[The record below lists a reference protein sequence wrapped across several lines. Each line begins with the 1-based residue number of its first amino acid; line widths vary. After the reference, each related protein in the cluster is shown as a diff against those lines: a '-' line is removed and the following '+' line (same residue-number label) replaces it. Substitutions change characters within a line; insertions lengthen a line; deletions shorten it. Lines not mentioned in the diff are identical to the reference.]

1 MKVIYLARALLM
13 DWLRSKTGVF
23 FTILFPI
30 MLMGIMSAVFNSKQ
44 IEDIYVQN
52 LDYEDGNDKGKP
64 TQLSTMLIDALRSSN
79 AFNIKYID
87 ASVDAVSYSSKLAA
101 EGKSIRLLVIPKGF
115 DESIRQGSIYAR
127 MDMVISTLDEFI
139 NNHNSSLDND
149 KDIQVIYKGKDELTK
164 LFNPSKD
171 SMNNNSS
178 SNRLILLID
187 SRDRGYER
195 VKGVIENVIA
205 RFQQRALGIQDIIN
219 LEVKD
224 TSKGYS
230 VADYYLSSILAAW
243 VMTNGVVGVS
253 SIVTEFKRRGLL
265 KRFMS
270 TPLTRLEWIISN
282 MLTQT
287 MLAIILAIVM
297 IVVAYFTF
305 NTSIPSALSMFI
317 LVIGALCF
325 TGLGML
331 IAGALKDV
339 EAVSG
344 ASNALVFPMMFL
356 SGTFWPLE
364 MMPDYMQIIAK
375 AFPLTYYIQALK
387 VSMISDDILIIL
399 YNSSMLIIFTI
410 VFVVLGSYLTRWK
423 QE

>member
-1 MKVIYLARALLM
+1 MRVIYLARALLL

-44 IEDIYVQN
+44 IVDIYVQN
-52 LDYEDGNDKGKP
+52 LDYEDGNDKGRP

-87 ASVDAVSYSSKLAA
+87 ASVDAVSYVSKSAA
-101 EGKSIRLLVIPKGF
+101 EGKSIILLVIPKGF

-127 MDMVISTLDEFI
+127 MDMMISTLDEFI
-139 NNHNSSLDND
+139 NNSSLYD
-149 KDIQVIYKGKDELTK
+149 KDIQGMNKGKEELAK
-164 LFNPSKD
+164 FFNLSRD
-171 SMNNNSS
+171 SMMNNNSS
-178 SNRLILLID
+178 SRLILLID
-187 SRDRGYER
+187 SRDRGYEQ
-195 VKGVIENVIA
+195 VKGVIENVIV
-205 RFQQRALGIQDIIN
+205 RFQQRALGMQDIIK

-230 VADYYLSSILAAW
+230 IADYYLSSILAAW

-270 TPLTRLEWIISN
+270 TPLTRLEWILSN

-287 MLAIILAIVM
+287 MLAMILAIVM
-297 IVVAYFTF
+297 VVVAHFTF
-305 NTSIPSALSMFI
+305 NTSIPSVSSMFI

-331 IAGALKDV
+331 IAGALRDV

-344 ASNALVFPMMFL
+344 ASNALAFPMMFL

-387 VSMISDDILIIL
+387 VSMIADDILIIL
-399 YNSSMLIIFTI
+399 YNSLMLIIFTM

>member
-1 MKVIYLARALLM
+1 MRVIYLARALLL

-44 IEDIYVQN
+44 IVDIYVQN
-52 LDYEDGNDKGKP
+52 LDYEDGNDKGRP

-87 ASVDAVSYSSKLAA
+87 ASVDAVSYVSKSAA
-101 EGKSIRLLVIPKGF
+101 EGKSIILLVIPKGF
-115 DESIRQGSIYAR
+115 DESIRQGSMYAR
-127 MDMVISTLDEFI
+127 MDMMISTLDEFI
-139 NNHNSSLDND
+139 NNSSLYD
-149 KDIQVIYKGKDELTK
+149 KDIQGMNKGKEELAK
-164 LFNPSKD
+164 FFNPSRD
-171 SMNNNSS
+171 SMMNNNNNSS
-178 SNRLILLID
+178 LILLID
-187 SRDRGYER
+187 SRDRGYEQ
-195 VKGVIENVIA
+195 VKGVIENVIV
-205 RFQQRALGIQDIIN
+205 RFQQRALGMQDIIK

-270 TPLTRLEWIISN
+270 TPLTRLEWILSN

-287 MLAIILAIVM
+287 MLAMILAIVM
-297 IVVAYFTF
+297 VVVAHFTF
-305 NTSIPSALSMFI
+305 NTSIPSVSSMFI

-331 IAGALKDV
+331 IAGALRDV

-344 ASNALVFPMMFL
+344 ASNALAFPMMFL

-387 VSMISDDILIIL
+387 VSMIADDILIIL
-399 YNSSMLIIFTI
+399 YNSLILIIFTM

>member
-1 MKVIYLARALLM
+1 MRVIYLARALLL

-44 IEDIYVQN
+44 IVDIYVQN
-52 LDYEDGNDKGKP
+52 LDYEDGNDKGRP

-87 ASVDAVSYSSKLAA
+87 ASVDAVSYVSKSAA
-101 EGKSIRLLVIPKGF
+101 EGKSIILLVIPKGF

-127 MDMVISTLDEFI
+127 MDMMISTLDEFI
-139 NNHNSSLDND
+139 NNSSLYD
-149 KDIQVIYKGKDELTK
+149 KDIQGMNKGKEELAK
-164 LFNPSKD
+164 FFNLSRD
-171 SMNNNSS
+171 SMMNNNSS
-178 SNRLILLID
+178 SRLILLID
-187 SRDRGYER
+187 SRDRGYEQ
-195 VKGVIENVIA
+195 VKGVIENVIV
-205 RFQQRALGIQDIIN
+205 RFQQRALGMQDIIK

-270 TPLTRLEWIISN
+270 TPLTRLEWILSN

-287 MLAIILAIVM
+287 MLAMILAIVM
-297 IVVAYFTF
+297 VVVAHFTF
-305 NTSIPSALSMFI
+305 NTSIPGVSSMFI

-331 IAGALKDV
+331 IAGALRDV

-344 ASNALVFPMMFL
+344 ASNALAFPMMFL

-387 VSMISDDILIIL
+387 VSMIADDILIIL
-399 YNSSMLIIFTI
+399 YNSLILIIFTI
-410 VFVVLGSYLTRWK
+410 VFVLLGSYLTRWK

>member
-1 MKVIYLARALLM
+1 MRVIYLARALLL

-44 IEDIYVQN
+44 IVDIYVQN
-52 LDYEDGNDKGKP
+52 LDYEDGNDKGRP

-87 ASVDAVSYSSKLAA
+87 ASVDAVSYVSKSAA
-101 EGKSIRLLVIPKGF
+101 EGKSIILLVIPKGF

-127 MDMVISTLDEFI
+127 MDMMISTLDEFI
-139 NNHNSSLDND
+139 NNSSLYD
-149 KDIQVIYKGKDELTK
+149 KDIQGMNKGKEELAK
-164 LFNPSKD
+164 FFNLSRD
-171 SMNNNSS
+171 SMMNNNSS
-178 SNRLILLID
+178 SRLILLID
-187 SRDRGYER
+187 SRDRGYEQ
-195 VKGVIENVIA
+195 VKGVIENVIV
-205 RFQQRALGIQDIIN
+205 RFQQRALGMQDIIK

-270 TPLTRLEWIISN
+270 TPLTRLEWILSN

-287 MLAIILAIVM
+287 MLAMILAIVM
-297 IVVAYFTF
+297 VVVAHFTF
-305 NTSIPSALSMFI
+305 NTSIPSVSSMFI

-331 IAGALKDV
+331 IAGALRDV

-344 ASNALVFPMMFL
+344 ASNALAFPMMFL

-387 VSMISDDILIIL
+387 VSMIADDILIIL
-399 YNSSMLIIFTI
+399 YNSLILIIFTM
-410 VFVVLGSYLTRWK
+410 VFVVLGSYLTKWK

>member
-1 MKVIYLARALLM
+1 MRVIYLARALLL

-44 IEDIYVQN
+44 IVDIYVQN
-52 LDYEDGNDKGKP
+52 LDYEDGNDKGRP

-87 ASVDAVSYSSKLAA
+87 ASVDAVSYVSKSAA
-101 EGKSIRLLVIPKGF
+101 EGKSIILLVIPKGF
-115 DESIRQGSIYAR
+115 DESIRQGSMYAR
-127 MDMVISTLDEFI
+127 MDMMISTLDEFI
-139 NNHNSSLDND
+139 NNSSLYD
-149 KDIQVIYKGKDELTK
+149 KDIQGMNKGKEELAK
-164 LFNPSKD
+164 FFNLSRD
-171 SMNNNSS
+171 SMMNNNSS
-178 SNRLILLID
+178 SRLILLID
-187 SRDRGYER
+187 SRDRGYEQ
-195 VKGVIENVIA
+195 VKGVIENVIV
-205 RFQQRALGIQDIIN
+205 RFQQRALGMQDIIK

-270 TPLTRLEWIISN
+270 TPLTRLEWILSN

-287 MLAIILAIVM
+287 MLAMILAIVM
-297 IVVAYFTF
+297 VVVAHFTF
-305 NTSIPSALSMFI
+305 NTSIPSVSSMFI

-331 IAGALKDV
+331 IAGALRDV

-344 ASNALVFPMMFL
+344 ASNALAFPMMFL

-387 VSMISDDILIIL
+387 VSMIADDILIIL
-399 YNSSMLIIFTI
+399 YNSLILIIFTM
-410 VFVVLGSYLTRWK
+410 VFVLLGSYLTRWK

>member
-1 MKVIYLARALLM
+1 MRVIYLARALLL

-44 IEDIYVQN
+44 IVDIYLQN
-52 LDYEDGNDKGKP
+52 LDYEDGNDKGRP

-87 ASVDAVSYSSKLAA
+87 ASVDAVSYVSKSAA
-101 EGKSIRLLVIPKGF
+101 EGKSIILLVIPKGF

-127 MDMVISTLDEFI
+127 MDMMISTLDEFI
-139 NNHNSSLDND
+139 NNSSLYD
-149 KDIQVIYKGKDELTK
+149 KDIQGMNKGKEELAK
-164 LFNPSKD
+164 FFNLSRD
-171 SMNNNSS
+171 SMMNNNSS
-178 SNRLILLID
+178 RLILLID
-187 SRDRGYER
+187 SRDRGYEQ
-195 VKGVIENVIA
+195 VKGVIENVIV
-205 RFQQRALGIQDIIN
+205 RFQQRALGMQDIIK

-270 TPLTRLEWIISN
+270 TPLTRLEWILSN

-287 MLAIILAIVM
+287 MLAMILAIVM
-297 IVVAYFTF
+297 VVVAHFTF
-305 NTSIPSALSMFI
+305 NTSIPSVSSMFI

-331 IAGALKDV
+331 IAGALRDV

-344 ASNALVFPMMFL
+344 ASNALAFPMMFL

-387 VSMISDDILIIL
+387 VSMIADDILIIL
-399 YNSSMLIIFTI
+399 YNSLMLIIFTM
-410 VFVVLGSYLTRWK
+410 VFVLLGSYLTRWK

>member
-1 MKVIYLARALLM
+1 MRVIYLARALLL

-44 IEDIYVQN
+44 IVDIYLQN
-52 LDYEDGNDKGKP
+52 LDYEDGNDKGRP

-87 ASVDAVSYSSKLAA
+87 ASVDAVSYVSKSAA
-101 EGKSIRLLVIPKGF
+101 EGKSIILLVIPKGF

-127 MDMVISTLDEFI
+127 MDMMISTLDEFI
-139 NNHNSSLDND
+139 NNSSLYD
-149 KDIQVIYKGKDELTK
+149 KDIQGMNKGKEELAK
-164 LFNPSKD
+164 FFNLSRD
-171 SMNNNSS
+171 SMMNNNSS
-178 SNRLILLID
+178 RLILLID
-187 SRDRGYER
+187 SRDRGYEQ
-195 VKGVIENVIA
+195 VKGVIENVIV
-205 RFQQRALGIQDIIN
+205 RFQQRALGIQDIIK

-270 TPLTRLEWIISN
+270 TPLTRLEWILSN

-287 MLAIILAIVM
+287 MLAMILAIVM
-297 IVVAYFTF
+297 VVVAHFTF
-305 NTSIPSALSMFI
+305 NTSIPSVSSMFI

-331 IAGALKDV
+331 IAGALRDV

-344 ASNALVFPMMFL
+344 ASNALAFPMMFL

-387 VSMISDDILIIL
+387 VSMIADDILIIL
-399 YNSSMLIIFTI
+399 YNSLILIIFTM
-410 VFVVLGSYLTRWK
+410 VFVVLGSYLTKWK

>member
-1 MKVIYLARALLM
+1 MRVIYLARALLL
-13 DWLRSKTGVF
+13 DWLRSKTGIF

-44 IEDIYVQN
+44 IVDIYVQN
-52 LDYEDGNDKGKP
+52 LDYEDGNDKGRP

-87 ASVDAVSYSSKLAA
+87 ASVDAVSYVSKSAA
-101 EGKSIRLLVIPKGF
+101 EGKSIILLVIPKGF

-127 MDMVISTLDEFI
+127 MDMMISTLDEFI
-139 NNHNSSLDND
+139 NNSSLYD
-149 KDIQVIYKGKDELTK
+149 KDIQGMNKGKEELAK
-164 LFNPSKD
+164 FFNLSRD
-171 SMNNNSS
+171 SMMNNNSS
-178 SNRLILLID
+178 RLILLID
-187 SRDRGYER
+187 SRDRGYEQ
-195 VKGVIENVIA
+195 VKGVIENVIV
-205 RFQQRALGIQDIIN
+205 RFQQRALGMQDIIK
-219 LEVKD
+219 LDVKD

-270 TPLTRLEWIISN
+270 TPLTRLEWILSN

-287 MLAIILAIVM
+287 MLAMILAIVM
-297 IVVAYFTF
+297 VVVAHFTF
-305 NTSIPSALSMFI
+305 NTSIPSVSSMFI

-331 IAGALKDV
+331 IAGALRDV

-344 ASNALVFPMMFL
+344 ASNALAFPMMFL

-387 VSMISDDILIIL
+387 VSMIADDILIIL
-399 YNSSMLIIFTI
+399 YNSLMLIIFTM
-410 VFVVLGSYLTRWK
+410 VFVLLGSYLTRWK

>member
-1 MKVIYLARALLM
+1 MRVIYLARALLL

-44 IEDIYVQN
+44 IVDIYVQN
-52 LDYEDGNDKGKP
+52 LDYEDGNDKGRP

-87 ASVDAVSYSSKLAA
+87 ASVDAVSYVSKSAA
-101 EGKSIRLLVIPKGF
+101 EGKSIILLVIPKGF

-127 MDMVISTLDEFI
+127 MDMMISTLDEFI
-139 NNHNSSLDND
+139 NNSSLYD
-149 KDIQVIYKGKDELTK
+149 KDIQGMNKGKEELAK
-164 LFNPSKD
+164 FFNLSRD
-171 SMNNNSS
+171 SMMNNNSS
-178 SNRLILLID
+178 SRLILLID
-187 SRDRGYER
+187 SRDRGYEQ
-195 VKGVIENVIA
+195 VKGVIENVIV
-205 RFQQRALGIQDIIN
+205 RFQQRALGMQDIIK

-270 TPLTRLEWIISN
+270 TPLTRLEWILSN

-287 MLAIILAIVM
+287 MLAMILAIVM
-297 IVVAYFTF
+297 VVVAHFTF
-305 NTSIPSALSMFI
+305 NTSIPSVSSMFI

-331 IAGALKDV
+331 IAGALRDV

-344 ASNALVFPMMFL
+344 ASNALAFPMMFL

-387 VSMISDDILIIL
+387 VSMIADDILIIL
-399 YNSSMLIIFTI
+399 YNSLMLIIFTM

>member
-1 MKVIYLARALLM
+1 MRVIYLARALLL

-44 IEDIYVQN
+44 IVDIYVQN
-52 LDYEDGNDKGKP
+52 LDYEDGNDKGRP

-87 ASVDAVSYSSKLAA
+87 ASVDAVSYVSKSAA
-101 EGKSIRLLVIPKGF
+101 EGKSIILLVIPKGF

-127 MDMVISTLDEFI
+127 MDMMISTLDEFI
-139 NNHNSSLDND
+139 NNSSLYD
-149 KDIQVIYKGKDELTK
+149 KDIQGMNKGKEELAK
-164 LFNPSKD
+164 FFNLSRD
-171 SMNNNSS
+171 SMMNNNSS
-178 SNRLILLID
+178 RLILLID
-187 SRDRGYER
+187 SRDRGYEQ
-195 VKGVIENVIA
+195 VKGVIENVIV
-205 RFQQRALGIQDIIN
+205 RFQQRALGMQDIIK

-270 TPLTRLEWIISN
+270 TPLTRLEWILSN

-287 MLAIILAIVM
+287 MLAMILAIVM
-297 IVVAYFTF
+297 VVVAHFTF
-305 NTSIPSALSMFI
+305 NTSIPGVSSMFI

-331 IAGALKDV
+331 IAGALRDV

-344 ASNALVFPMMFL
+344 ASNALAFPMMFL

-387 VSMISDDILIIL
+387 VSMIADDILIIL
-399 YNSSMLIIFTI
+399 YNSLILIIFTI
-410 VFVVLGSYLTRWK
+410 VFVLLGSYLTRWK

>member
-1 MKVIYLARALLM
+1 MRVIYLARALLL

-44 IEDIYVQN
+44 IVDIYVQN
-52 LDYEDGNDKGKP
+52 LDYEDGNDKGRP

-87 ASVDAVSYSSKLAA
+87 ASVDAVSYVSKSAA
-101 EGKSIRLLVIPKGF
+101 EGKSIILLVIPKGF

-127 MDMVISTLDEFI
+127 MDMMISTLDEFI
-139 NNHNSSLDND
+139 NNSSLYD
-149 KDIQVIYKGKDELTK
+149 KDIQGMNKGKEELAK
-164 LFNPSKD
+164 FFNLSRD
-171 SMNNNSS
+171 SMMNNNSS
-178 SNRLILLID
+178 SRLILLID
-187 SRDRGYER
+187 SRDRGYEQ
-195 VKGVIENVIA
+195 VKGVIENVIV
-205 RFQQRALGIQDIIN
+205 RFQQRALGMQDIIK

-230 VADYYLSSILAAW
+230 IADYYLSSILAAW

-270 TPLTRLEWIISN
+270 TPLTRLEWILSN

-287 MLAIILAIVM
+287 MLAMILAIVM
-297 IVVAYFTF
+297 VVVAHFTF
-305 NTSIPSALSMFI
+305 NTSIPGVSSMFI

-331 IAGALKDV
+331 IAGALRDV

-344 ASNALVFPMMFL
+344 ASNALAFPMMFL

-387 VSMISDDILIIL
+387 VSMIADDILIIL
-399 YNSSMLIIFTI
+399 YNSLMLIIFTM

>member
-1 MKVIYLARALLM
+1 MRVIYLARALLL

-44 IEDIYVQN
+44 IVDIYVQN
-52 LDYEDGNDKGKP
+52 LDYEDGNDKGRP

-87 ASVDAVSYSSKLAA
+87 ASVDAVSYVSKSAA
-101 EGKSIRLLVIPKGF
+101 EGKSIILLVIPKGF

-127 MDMVISTLDEFI
+127 MDMMISTLDEFI
-139 NNHNSSLDND
+139 NNSSLYD
-149 KDIQVIYKGKDELTK
+149 KDIQGMNKGKEELAK
-164 LFNPSKD
+164 FFNLSRD
-171 SMNNNSS
+171 SMMNNNNSS
-178 SNRLILLID
+178 RLILLID
-187 SRDRGYER
+187 SRDRGYEQ
-195 VKGVIENVIA
+195 VKGVIENVIV
-205 RFQQRALGIQDIIN
+205 RFQQRALGMQDIIK

-270 TPLTRLEWIISN
+270 TPLTRLEWILSN

-287 MLAIILAIVM
+287 MLAMILAIVM
-297 IVVAYFTF
+297 VVVAHFTF
-305 NTSIPSALSMFI
+305 NTSIPSVSSMFI

-331 IAGALKDV
+331 IAGALRDV

-344 ASNALVFPMMFL
+344 ASNALAFPMMFL

-387 VSMISDDILIIL
+387 VSMIADDILIIL
-399 YNSSMLIIFTI
+399 YNSLMLIIFTM
-410 VFVVLGSYLTRWK
+410 VFVLLGSYLTRWK

>member
-1 MKVIYLARALLM
+1 MRVIYLARALLL

-44 IEDIYVQN
+44 IADIYVQN
-52 LDYEDGNDKGKP
+52 LDYEDGNDKGRP

-87 ASVDAVSYSSKLAA
+87 ASVDAVSYVSKSAA
-101 EGKSIRLLVIPKGF
+101 EGKSIILLVIPKGF

-127 MDMVISTLDEFI
+127 MDMMISTLDEFI
-139 NNHNSSLDND
+139 NNSSLYD
-149 KDIQVIYKGKDELTK
+149 KDIQGMNKGKEELAK
-164 LFNPSKD
+164 FFNLSRD
-171 SMNNNSS
+171 SMMNNNSS
-178 SNRLILLID
+178 RLILLID
-187 SRDRGYER
+187 SRDRGYEQ
-195 VKGVIENVIA
+195 VKGVIENVIV
-205 RFQQRALGIQDIIN
+205 RFQQRALGMQDIIK

-270 TPLTRLEWIISN
+270 TPLTRLEWILSN

-287 MLAIILAIVM
+287 MLAMILAIVM
-297 IVVAYFTF
+297 VVVAHFTF
-305 NTSIPSALSMFI
+305 NTSIPGVSSMFI

-331 IAGALKDV
+331 IAGALRDV

-344 ASNALVFPMMFL
+344 ASNALAFPMMFL

-387 VSMISDDILIIL
+387 VSMIADDILIIL
-399 YNSSMLIIFTI
+399 YNSLILIIFTM
-410 VFVVLGSYLTRWK
+410 VFVLLGSYLTRWK

>member
-1 MKVIYLARALLM
+1 MRVIYLARALLL

-44 IEDIYVQN
+44 IVDIYLQN
-52 LDYEDGNDKGKP
+52 LDYEDGNDKGRP

-87 ASVDAVSYSSKLAA
+87 ASVDAVSYVSKSAA
-101 EGKSIRLLVIPKGF
+101 EGKSIILLVIPKGF

-127 MDMVISTLDEFI
+127 MDMMISTLDEFI
-139 NNHNSSLDND
+139 NNSSLYD
-149 KDIQVIYKGKDELTK
+149 KDIQGMNKGKEELAK
-164 LFNPSKD
+164 FFNLSRD
-171 SMNNNSS
+171 SMMNNNSS
-178 SNRLILLID
+178 RLILLID
-187 SRDRGYER
+187 SRDRGYEQ
-195 VKGVIENVIA
+195 VKGVIENVIV
-205 RFQQRALGIQDIIN
+205 RFQQRALGMQDIIK

-270 TPLTRLEWIISN
+270 TPLTRLEWILSN

-287 MLAIILAIVM
+287 MLAMILAIVM
-297 IVVAYFTF
+297 VVVAHFTF
-305 NTSIPSALSMFI
+305 NTSIPSVSSMFI

-331 IAGALKDV
+331 IAGALRDV

-344 ASNALVFPMMFL
+344 ASNALAFPMMFL

-387 VSMISDDILIIL
+387 VSMIADDILIIL
-399 YNSSMLIIFTI
+399 YNSLILIIFTM
-410 VFVVLGSYLTRWK
+410 VFVVLGSYLTKWK

>member
-1 MKVIYLARALLM
+1 MRVIYLARALLL

-44 IEDIYVQN
+44 IVDIYVQN
-52 LDYEDGNDKGKP
+52 LDYEDGNDKGRP

-87 ASVDAVSYSSKLAA
+87 ASVDAVSYVSKSAA
-101 EGKSIRLLVIPKGF
+101 EGKSIILLVIPKGF

-127 MDMVISTLDEFI
+127 MDMMISTLDEFI
-139 NNHNSSLDND
+139 NNSSLYD
-149 KDIQVIYKGKDELTK
+149 KDIQGMNKGKEELAK
-164 LFNPSKD
+164 FFNLSRD
-171 SMNNNSS
+171 SMMNNNSS
-178 SNRLILLID
+178 RLILLID
-187 SRDRGYER
+187 SRDRGYEQ
-195 VKGVIENVIA
+195 VKGVIENVIV
-205 RFQQRALGIQDIIN
+205 RFQQRALGMQDIIK

-270 TPLTRLEWIISN
+270 TSLTRLEWILSN

-287 MLAIILAIVM
+287 MLAMILAIVM
-297 IVVAYFTF
+297 VVVAHFTF
-305 NTSIPSALSMFI
+305 NTSIPSVSSMFI

-331 IAGALKDV
+331 IAGALRDV

-344 ASNALVFPMMFL
+344 ASNALAFPMMFL

-387 VSMISDDILIIL
+387 VSMIADDILIIL
-399 YNSSMLIIFTI
+399 YNSLMLIIFTM
-410 VFVVLGSYLTRWK
+410 VFVLLGSYLTRWK

>member
-1 MKVIYLARALLM
+1 MRVIYLARALLL

-44 IEDIYVQN
+44 IVDIYVQN
-52 LDYEDGNDKGKP
+52 LDYEDGNDKGRP

-87 ASVDAVSYSSKLAA
+87 ASVDAVSYVSKSAA
-101 EGKSIRLLVIPKGF
+101 EGKSIILLVIPKGF

-127 MDMVISTLDEFI
+127 MDMMISTLDEFI
-139 NNHNSSLDND
+139 NNSSLYD
-149 KDIQVIYKGKDELTK
+149 KDIQGMNKGKEELAK
-164 LFNPSKD
+164 FFNLSRD
-171 SMNNNSS
+171 SMMNNNSS
-178 SNRLILLID
+178 SRLILLID
-187 SRDRGYER
+187 SRDRGYEQ
-195 VKGVIENVIA
+195 VKGVIENVIV
-205 RFQQRALGIQDIIN
+205 RFQQRALGMQDIIK

-270 TPLTRLEWIISN
+270 TPLTRLEWILSN

-287 MLAIILAIVM
+287 MLAMILAIVM
-297 IVVAYFTF
+297 VVVAHFTF
-305 NTSIPSALSMFI
+305 NTSIPSVSSMFI

-331 IAGALKDV
+331 IAGALRDV

-344 ASNALVFPMMFL
+344 ASNALAFPMMFL

-387 VSMISDDILIIL
+387 VSMIADDILIIL
-399 YNSSMLIIFTI
+399 YNSLMLIIFTI
-410 VFVVLGSYLTRWK
+410 VFVLLGSYLTRWK

>member
-1 MKVIYLARALLM
+1 MRVIYLARALLL

-44 IEDIYVQN
+44 IVDIYLQN
-52 LDYEDGNDKGKP
+52 LDYEDGNDKGRP

-87 ASVDAVSYSSKLAA
+87 ASVDAVSYVSKSAA
-101 EGKSIRLLVIPKGF
+101 EGKSIILLVIPKGF

-127 MDMVISTLDEFI
+127 MDMMISTLDEFI
-139 NNHNSSLDND
+139 NNSSLYD
-149 KDIQVIYKGKDELTK
+149 KDIQGMNKGKEELAK
-164 LFNPSKD
+164 FFNLSRD
-171 SMNNNSS
+171 SMMNNNSS
-178 SNRLILLID
+178 RLILLID
-187 SRDRGYER
+187 SRDRGYEQ
-195 VKGVIENVIA
+195 VKGVIENVIV
-205 RFQQRALGIQDIIN
+205 RFQQRALGMQDIIK

-270 TPLTRLEWIISN
+270 TPLTRLEWILSN

-287 MLAIILAIVM
+287 MLAMILAIFMV
-297 IVVAYFTF
+297 VVAHFTF
-305 NTSIPSALSMFI
+305 NTSIPSVSSMFI

-331 IAGALKDV
+331 IAGALRDV

-344 ASNALVFPMMFL
+344 ASNALAFPMMFL

-387 VSMISDDILIIL
+387 VSMIADDILIIL
-399 YNSSMLIIFTI
+399 YNSLMLIIFTM
-410 VFVVLGSYLTRWK
+410 VFVLLGSYLTKWK

>member
-1 MKVIYLARALLM
+1 MRVIYLARALLL

-44 IEDIYVQN
+44 IVDIYVQN
-52 LDYEDGNDKGKP
+52 LDYEDGNDKGRP

-87 ASVDAVSYSSKLAA
+87 ASVDAVSYVSKSAA
-101 EGKSIRLLVIPKGF
+101 EGKSIILLVIPKGF

-127 MDMVISTLDEFI
+127 MDMMISTLDEFI
-139 NNHNSSLDND
+139 NNSSLYD
-149 KDIQVIYKGKDELTK
+149 KDIQGMNKGKEELAK
-164 LFNPSKD
+164 FFNLSRD
-171 SMNNNSS
+171 SMMNNNSS
-178 SNRLILLID
+178 SRLILLID
-187 SRDRGYER
+187 SRDRGYEQ
-195 VKGVIENVIA
+195 VKGVIENVIV
-205 RFQQRALGIQDIIN
+205 RFQQRALGMQDIIK

-265 KRFMS
+265 TRFMS
-270 TPLTRLEWIISN
+270 TPLTRLEWILSN

-287 MLAIILAIVM
+287 MLAMILAIVM
-297 IVVAYFTF
+297 VVVAHFTF
-305 NTSIPSALSMFI
+305 NTSIPSVSSMFI

-331 IAGALKDV
+331 IAGALRDV

-344 ASNALVFPMMFL
+344 ASNALAFPMMFL

-387 VSMISDDILIIL
+387 VSMIADDILIIL
-399 YNSSMLIIFTI
+399 YNSLMLIIFTM

>member
-1 MKVIYLARALLM
+1 MRVIYLARALLL
-13 DWLRSKTGVF
+13 DWLRSKTGIF

-44 IEDIYVQN
+44 IVDIYVQN
-52 LDYEDGNDKGKP
+52 LDYEDGNDKGRP

-87 ASVDAVSYSSKLAA
+87 ASVDAVSYVSKSAA
-101 EGKSIRLLVIPKGF
+101 EGKSIILLVIPKGF

-127 MDMVISTLDEFI
+127 MDMMISTLDEFI
-139 NNHNSSLDND
+139 NNSSLYD
-149 KDIQVIYKGKDELTK
+149 KDIQGMNKGKEELAK
-164 LFNPSKD
+164 FFNLSRD
-171 SMNNNSS
+171 SMMNNNSS
-178 SNRLILLID
+178 RLILLID
-187 SRDRGYER
+187 SRDRGYEQ
-195 VKGVIENVIA
+195 VKGVIENVIV
-205 RFQQRALGIQDIIN
+205 RFQQRALGMQDIIK

-270 TPLTRLEWIISN
+270 TPLTRLEWILSN

-287 MLAIILAIVM
+287 MLAMILAIVM
-297 IVVAYFTF
+297 VVVAHFTF
-305 NTSIPSALSMFI
+305 NTSIPSVSSMFI

-331 IAGALKDV
+331 IAGALRDV

-344 ASNALVFPMMFL
+344 ASNALAFPMMFL

-387 VSMISDDILIIL
+387 VSMIADDILIIL
-399 YNSSMLIIFTI
+399 YNSLMLIIFTM
-410 VFVVLGSYLTRWK
+410 VFVLLGSYLTRWK

>member
-1 MKVIYLARALLM
+1 MRVIYLARALLL

-30 MLMGIMSAVFNSKQ
+30 MLMGIMSAVFSSKQ
-44 IEDIYVQN
+44 IVDIYVQN
-52 LDYEDGNDKGKP
+52 LDYEDGNDKGRP

-87 ASVDAVSYSSKLAA
+87 ASVDAVSYVSKSAA
-101 EGKSIRLLVIPKGF
+101 EGKSIILLVIPKGF

-127 MDMVISTLDEFI
+127 MDMMISTLDEFI
-139 NNHNSSLDND
+139 NNSSLYD
-149 KDIQVIYKGKDELTK
+149 KDIQGMNKGKEELAK
-164 LFNPSKD
+164 FFNLSRD
-171 SMNNNSS
+171 SMMNNNSS
-178 SNRLILLID
+178 SRLILLID
-187 SRDRGYER
+187 SRDRGYEQ
-195 VKGVIENVIA
+195 VKGVIENVIV
-205 RFQQRALGIQDIIN
+205 RFQQRALGMQDIIK

-270 TPLTRLEWIISN
+270 TPLTRLEWILSN

-287 MLAIILAIVM
+287 MLAMILAIVM
-297 IVVAYFTF
+297 VVVAHFTF
-305 NTSIPSALSMFI
+305 NTSIPSVSSMFI

-331 IAGALKDV
+331 IAGALRDV

-344 ASNALVFPMMFL
+344 ASNALAFPMMFL

-387 VSMISDDILIIL
+387 VSMIADDILIIL
-399 YNSSMLIIFTI
+399 YNSLMLIIFTM
-410 VFVVLGSYLTRWK
+410 VFVLLGSYLTRWK

>member
-1 MKVIYLARALLM
+1 MRTIYLARALLM

-64 TQLSTMLIDALRSSN
+64 THLSTMLIDALSN

-87 ASVDAVSYSSKLAA
+87 ANVDAVSYYSKLSA

-127 MDMVISTLDEFI
+127 MDMMISMLDEFI
-139 NNHNSSLDND
+139 NNQNSSLDN
-149 KDIQVIYKGKDELTK
+149 KDIQGINNSKDELIK
-164 LFNPSKD
+164 LFNPNGD
-171 SMNNNSS
+171 SMNNNNGS
-178 SNRLILLID
+178 RLILLID
-187 SRDRGYER
+187 SRDRGYEQ
-195 VKGVIENVIA
+195 VKGVIESVIA
-205 RFQQRALGIQDIIN
+205 RFQQRALGIQDIIK

-230 VADYYLSSILAAW
+230 MADYYLSSILAAW

-253 SIVTEFKRRGLL
+253 SIVTDFKRRGLL

-287 MLAIILAIVM
+287 MLAMILAIVM
-297 IVVAYFTF
+297 IVVAHFTF
-305 NTSIPSALSMFI
+305 NTSIPGALSMFI

-331 IAGALKDV
+331 IAGALRDV

-344 ASNALVFPMMFL
+344 ASNALAFPMMFL

-364 MMPDYMQIIAK
+364 TMPDYMQIIAK

-387 VSMISDDILIIL
+387 VSIIADDILIIL
-399 YNSSMLIIFTI
+399 YNSLILIIFTI
-410 VFVVLGSYLTRWK
+410 VFVALGSYLTRWK